1 MVIDL
6 FTVIAQIINF
16 LVLVLL
22 LKKFLFNKIISIMDE
37 RENQIKEQLANAQ
50 QQEEKAR
57 DEVKKQQE
65 IREKLEQEWDHNLA
79 KIKKDLQVKQ
89 KEMVEKARKE
99 VDEAEKNWRDSLEK
113 QRSSFLQE
121 LKQLSCQQVC
131 EISKKVLRDLANE
144 KLEKALIDSFL
155 NQLESMQK
163 NDRKRTK
170 LSEHADELEIWTAFA
185 VDKESKELLTE
196 KINKILNKKKKL
208 IFKESSSLICG
219 IELRSDGGKIAW
231 SMESYLDSLES
242 KLKKVFIETNDVQAS
257 RINNTTGDATE
268 DQETENQDTT
278 GA

>member
-65 IREKLEQEWDHNLA
+65 IREKLEQEWDNNLA
-79 KIKKDLQVKQ
+79 KIKKDLQAKQ

-163 NDRKRTK
+163 NERKRTK
-170 LSEHADELEIWTAFA
+170 LSEQADELEIWTAFA
-185 VDKESKELLTE
+185 LDKECKELLTE
-196 KINKILNKKKKL
+196 KINKILNKKRKL

-242 KLKKVFIETNDVQAS
+242 KLKQGIPQKTKKQ
-257 RINNTTGDATE
+257 RIKIQQEHKNAKIYTGYKLA
-268 DQETENQDTT
+268 
-278 GA
+278 G